1 MGLLDKYNKT
11 ATLGANNS
19 GLIRNPNTPLQSPNS
34 NPSQVNTFNK
44 TNLDLENN
52 QPLGGPINVP
62 YTTRVGGINNGEIKT
77 FTTTQPFTPKNTYID
92 SLQDDRL
99 IARARDPFK

>member
-1 MGLLDKYNKT
+1 MGLLDKYNK
-11 ATLGANNS
+11 LSRNIFNS
-19 GLIRNPNTPLQSPNS
+19 GVIRNPVTLQKPPTSIP
-34 NPSQVNTFNK
+34 PQTNTFNK

-62 YTTRVGGINNGEIKT
+62 YTTRVGGINNGETKQ
-77 FTTTQPFTPKNTYID
+77 FSTTQPFTPKNTYLD